1 VVVLREND
9 DERSAESTFVREV
22 VQRAEAKLAQLQA
35 RKKHIHSRMQA
46 LRYLVT
52 HAEANY
58 GRAAESPVVHTDA
71 VQENASTPVE
81 RYRLQRQ
88 SRLRRAC
95 RIALMETDQPQ
106 SCAEI
111 YERIQKRGSM
121 SFDLNDNAL
130 QILSVQL
137 KAMATNSEV
146 VCSVANGETR
156 WQWKRE

>member
-1 VVVLREND
+1 MALHQNH
-9 DERSAESTFVREV
+9 DERSAESTFVREAV
-22 VQRAEAKLAQLQA
+22 RRAEAKLAQLQA

-121 SFDLNDNAL
+121 SFGLNDDAL
-130 QILSVQL
+130 HVLSVQL
-137 KAMATNSEV
+137 RAMATNSEV
-146 VCSVANGETR
+146 VCCVINRETR